1 MNVVGKLKGETFCES
16 DAVLGTNIQHS
27 GPPTYRG
34 VREKFSRLL
43 SVNISLVD
51 VLTYMD
57 PNVEVEG
64 DVEINSGPAS
74 PHNQIFANLNIRSAT
89 SITPQYHKP
98 ELLQNLV
105 LLHSIPLLTS

>member
-74 PHNQIFANLNIRSAT
+74 PHNQILTPTSTFALLRPSLP
-89 SITPQYHKP
+89 SITSLNSYKTLYFYTP
-98 ELLQNLV
+98 
-105 LLHSIPLLTS
+105 LHS